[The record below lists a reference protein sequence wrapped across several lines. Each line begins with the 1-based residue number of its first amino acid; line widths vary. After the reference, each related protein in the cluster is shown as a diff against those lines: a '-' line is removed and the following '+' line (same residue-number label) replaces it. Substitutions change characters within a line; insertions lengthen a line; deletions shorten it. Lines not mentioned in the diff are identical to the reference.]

1 MFMQWPQEQDLKI
14 SKKLIDVVDTDVRD
28 TKNLFTWRSPVR
40 KY

>member
-1 MFMQWPQEQDLKI
+1 MFIQWSQEQYLKI
-14 SKKLIDVVDTDVRD
+14 SKRLTDLVDTDVPD

>member
-1 MFMQWPQEQDLKI
+1 MFIQWSQEQYLKI
-14 SKKLIDVVDTDVRD
+14 SKRLIDLVDTDVRN